1 MGDRLGVLIRVSG
14 SLLLRWG
21 LGPSR
26 ERMSLRRD
34 FSSSLR
40 NVRFTRDVRRVR
52 VLLPVS
58 TTFVNLGKKGL
69 NSCLL
74 RETEDSVRLT
84 KTVEFHRRSF
94 STYVFL
100 SVSGI
105 DLSRNIWGFLC
116 GYGEITNRGT
126 LIPMTEIE
134 RKRRGPRWDHDLP
147 LIVDFLIH
155 YDLTYTLG
163 TVFSTRLC
171 GVFQFPELHSISND
185 LWRRDIIE
193 NINFLLIYTPLF
205 LLMWLLTRKFVS

>member
-105 DLSRNIWGFLC
+105 DLSRNI
-116 GYGEITNRGT
+116 
-126 LIPMTEIE
+126 
-134 RKRRGPRWDHDLP
+134 
-147 LIVDFLIH
+147 
-155 YDLTYTLG
+155 
-163 TVFSTRLC
+163 
-171 GVFQFPELHSISND
+171 
-185 LWRRDIIE
+185 
-193 NINFLLIYTPLF
+193 
-205 LLMWLLTRKFVS
+205 